1 MSLRVPDGGYQTNTV
16 PTGSAKNFLEHDI
29 QRGQVEC
36 WSGLQ
41 RWSKSWVERQ
51 NFGGMQNL
59 PVWIFANHWSWSGS
73 DTCHYRAPQK
83 RPEEHDL
90 CFRWPFLAWGCSS
103 CAYETSLSS
112 ENQHFGVYPWASQHN
127 DGKWPHLLV
136 RWCTYEEFVIFHG
149 YVKLPEGIIMGF

>member
-1 MSLRVPDGGYQTNTV
+1 MAAAIRRILYP
-16 PTGSAKNFLEHDI
+16 LEVLKTFWSTTSKEVRLNVAAVHRDD
-29 QRGQVEC
+29 QKVELKGKTLAAC
-36 WSGLQ
+36 
-41 RWSKSWVERQ
+41 R
-51 NFGGMQNL
+51 NL
-59 PVWIFANHWSWSGS
+59 HVWIFANHWSWPGS

-83 RPEEHDL
+83 GPEEHDL

-149 YVKLPEGIIMGF
+149 YVKLPEGLIMGF